1 MDELLSWKQKQSLP
15 EHLKKLLLEDRLKDT
30 RTNISLLSLLMF
42 LSGVALTIQHLTA
55 PAVPED
61 TQLWQLYLGAFIFI
75 GSAAGLVGIFTQ
87 SFIENLR
94 VPLQIGFNHLIG
106 LILISVTTSLTLL
119 DLRAGND
126 TSVFLVGIF
135 LIAIGFRLGKTAQI
149 GFISLSTL
157 VTLLVLSLA
166 DYEVNVQILLAVIIY
181 ATLAIW
187 IAWSLEDQRS
197 ENLLLRGELSQRNQ
211 ELQFLSS
218 RDALTGAYNRRAFF
232 EYVTVLVEQSKRYRT
247 DLSIAIIDI
256 DKFKR
261 VNDTLGHDAGDRV
274 LKAIADR
281 LIHATRKC
289 DITARYGGEEFITVM
304 SNTHLKSAMNVAER
318 LRKEIEFLSLPEV
331 DWTITA
337 SIGVAMY
344 RPLEESFDETLIR
357 ADRALYEGKELGGNT
372 VTAARLTA
380 TDKDQP

>member
-1 MDELLSWKQKQSLP
+1 MNELLSKKQEQSLP
-15 EHLKKLLLEDRLKDT
+15 EHLKILLLEERLEDT
-30 RTNISLLSLLMF
+30 RNNISLLSLLLF
-42 LSGVALTIQHLTA
+42 LSGVVLTVQHLTV
-55 PAVPED
+55 PTVPENS
-61 TQLWQLYLGAFIFI
+61 QLWQLYLGVFIFI
-75 GSAAGLVGIFTQ
+75 GSAAGLIGVLSQ
-87 SFIENLR
+87 SIVKNLS

-106 LILISVTTSLTLL
+106 LILISVTTVLTLL
-119 DLRAGND
+119 DLKVGND
-126 TSVFLVGIF
+126 TSVFLVGVF
-135 LIAIGFRLGKTAQI
+135 LIAIGFRLGQI
-149 GFISLSTL
+149 VQISLISLSTL

-166 DYEVNVQILLAVIIY
+166 DYEVNVQVLVAVIIY
-181 ATLAIW
+181 ASLAVW
-187 IAWSLEDQRS
+187 IAWSLENQRS

-232 EYVTVLVEQSKRYRT
+232 EYVAVLAEQSKRYRT
-247 DLSIAIIDI
+247 DLTVAIIDV

-274 LKAIADR
+274 LKAIANC
-281 LIHATRKC
+281 LIRATRKC

-304 SNTHLKSAMNVAER
+304 SNTHLKSAMNVSER
-318 LRKEIEFLSLPEV
+318 LRKEIEFLPLPEV
-331 DWTITA
+331 DWKVTV

-344 RPLEESFDETLIR
+344 RPTEETFDDTLIR

-380 TDKDQP
+380 TEKD

>member
-1 MDELLSWKQKQSLP
+1 MNELLSLNQEQALP
-15 EHLKKLLLEDRLKDT
+15 EHLEKLLLEERLEDT
-30 RTNISLLSLLMF
+30 RKNISLLSLLLF
-42 LSGVALTIQHLTA
+42 LSGVGLTVQHLTV
-55 PAVPED
+55 PAVPENS
-61 TQLWQLYLGAFIFI
+61 QLWQLYLGAFIFI
-75 GSAAGLVGIFTQ
+75 GSIAGLIGVLSQ
-87 SFIENLR
+87 SIVKNLP
-94 VPLQIGFNHLIG
+94 VQLQIGFNHLIG
-106 LILISVTTSLTLL
+106 LILVGVTTSLTLL

-126 TSVFLVGIF
+126 ISVFLVGVF
-135 LIAIGFRLGKTAQI
+135 LIAIGFRLGKIVQI
-149 GFISLSTL
+149 GLISFSTL

-232 EYVTVLVEQSKRYRT
+232 EYVTVLAEQSKRYRT
-247 DLSIAIIDI
+247 DLTVAIIDV

-274 LKAIADR
+274 LKAISDC

-289 DITARYGGEEFITVM
+289 DITARYGGEEFVTVM

-318 LRKEIEFLSLPEV
+318 LRKEIEFLRLPEV
-331 DWTITA
+331 DWNVTV

-344 RPLEESFDETLIR
+344 RPTEETFDETLIR

-380 TDKDQP
+380 TDKDQI